1 MSRRKHP
8 KNKGKVKKNH
18 ETLKFSDNL
27 ASAFIPVTVILP
39 ECFILN
45 FIYLFLAVLG
55 LHCRTSFSLVAE
67 SVGYSLVV
75 VESTIFYHTPL
86 CGLLSVVGSL
96 VAEHGLEE

>member
-55 LHCRTSFSLVAE
+55 LRCCAGFSLVAV
-67 SVGYSLVV
+67 SGVNSLLR
-75 VESTIFYHTPL
+75 ST
-86 CGLLSVVGSL
+86 GSR
-96 VAEHGLEE
+96 VHGFQ